1 MLLALWTTCCASTDN
16 NVDPNLEME
25 EEEMLKTTD
34 GVAQV
39 TEVSITGQD
48 GEYTF
53 NVTIS
58 SPDLGCQQYADWWE
72 VIDTDGNLFY
82 RRTLG
87 HSHVNEQPFTRS
99 GGPILISETIQVY
112 VRAHMNTTSYGS
124 KVFKGSVTDG
134 FTSSN
139 LDTDFAK
146 DLEELTPLPGNCA
159 F

>member
-72 VIDTDGNLFY
+72 VIDTDGNYFIAEL
-82 RRTLG
+82 LDIVMLMNN
-87 HSHVNEQPFTRS
+87 H
-99 GGPILISETIQVY
+99 LL
-112 VRAHMNTTSYGS
+112 VRVDQY
-124 KVFKGSVTDG
+124 
-134 FTSSN
+134 
-139 LDTDFAK
+139 
-146 DLEELTPLPGNCA
+146 
-159 F
+159 